1 MYENTFEMKFCEV
14 CGRYFE
20 TDHTHE
26 IDVKLPTSFRFEHGR
41 KDKHGPDY
49 VLLVDG
55 IKITIEKLGIMVGF
69 LCRNEDSI
77 YPPSKGFEGG
87 KRLKRFMDEVM
98 DIGYPTKEIMK
109 RFFLN

>member
-1 MYENTFEMKFCEV
+1 MNENTFQLKFCEV
-14 CGRYFE
+14 CGKYSE

-49 VLLVDG
+49 GMLWNG
-55 IKITIEKLGIMVGF
+55 IKISIEQIGIMVGF
-69 LCRNEDSI
+69 LYRNEDSI

-87 KRLKRFMDEVM
+87 KRLEQFLHDCMT
-98 DIGYPTKEIMK
+98 IGYPTKEIMK